1 MGTKA
6 ITWRKCRFSKEAPL
20 RDVWEEGTPNLRLQ
34 GFKKLASHARHD
46 LWIPNLEG
54 TPIAPRRRVLTPIQ
68 ESQAQD
74 QAKSWADKK
83 VIEPIKTPPLLNNL
97 VLVAKKDGRIRVC
110 VDCTPANKVTQEF
123 NWPLPRLQD
132 IRYQLQGQT
141 CFSRLDL
148 KDAFFRIGVPLQ
160 YRHLTA
166 FCVGGQSYQFTR
178 MPFGLKTAPAV
189 FQRFMDRGLSEFS
202 SIAFWYIDDI
212 LIYASSMPE
221 LKRRERMIRRKLKEM
236 KCDINEGKSES
247 SKNGLLFAGMRIFA
261 AGVGPDERHI
271 QTLRVLPAPNTKAE
285 AQSALGLVSYLRDFI
300 PLMSHFTAL
309 LYPDKQGLR
318 LDNAAYHAEWGK
330 LIRHMVSAVSITHHW
345 KEGVDADLYTD
356 ASQYALG
363 AVIIQ
368 DGCLVAVA
376 SRKLSP
382 AETRYS
388 ATDRE
393 HLGLVFAAEKFRFIL
408 HQSSATVRVWSD
420 HSALVTRS
428 TDRMTPR
435 QARWHT
441 IVSQWMPKISHVKG
455 CDNPA
460 DYVSRWKFEGV
471 GGNF

>member
-1 MGTKA
+1 M
-6 ITWRKCRFSKEAPL
+6 
-20 RDVWEEGTPNLRLQ
+20 WEEGTPNLGLQ
-34 GFKKLASHARHD
+34 GFKKLASHARLD
-46 LWIPNLEG
+46 LWIPILEG

-68 ESQAQD
+68 ESQALE

-110 VDCTPANKVTQEF
+110 VDCTPANLVTQEL

-132 IRYQLQGQT
+132 IRYQLQGST

-148 KDAFFRIGVPLQ
+148 KDAFFRISIPLQ

-166 FCVGGQSYQFTR
+166 FCVGGQSYQFLR

-189 FQRFMDRGLSEFS
+189 FQRYMDWGLSEFS

-212 LIYASSMPE
+212 LIHASSLPE
-221 LKRRERMIRRKLKEM
+221 LKRRERMIRKRLQEM
-236 KCDINEGKSES
+236 KCDINEEKSES
-247 SKNGLLFAGMRIFA
+247 LKDTVLFAGMRIF
-261 AGVGPDERHI
+261 GTGIGPNRDQLEK
-271 QTLRVLPAPNTKAE
+271 LRLLPPPSTKAE
-285 AQSALGLVSYLRDFI
+285 AQSALGLVSYLRDFV

-309 LYPDKQGLR
+309 LYPDKHGLR
-318 LDNAAYHAEWGK
+318 LDNVAYHMEWTK
-330 LIRHMVSAVSITHHW
+330 LISHMVSATSTTHHW
-345 KEGVDADLYTD
+345 KDGVVADLYTD

-363 AVIIQ
+363 AVLMQ
-368 DGCLVAVA
+368 DNCLVAVA

-408 HQSSATVRVWSD
+408 HQSHAKVRVWSD

-428 TDRMTPR
+428 VDRMTPR
-435 QARWHT
+435 QVRWHT
-441 IVSQWMPKISHVKG
+441 IVTQWMPNVAHVKG
-455 CDNPA
+455 KDNPA
-460 DYVSRWKFEGV
+460 DFVSRWKIEEV
-471 GGNF
+471 GGNL